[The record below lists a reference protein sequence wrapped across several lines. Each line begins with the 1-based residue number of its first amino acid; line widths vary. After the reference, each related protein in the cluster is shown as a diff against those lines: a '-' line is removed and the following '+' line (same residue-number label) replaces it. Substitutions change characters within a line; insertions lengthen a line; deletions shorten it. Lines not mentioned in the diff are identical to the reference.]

1 VLAAAHA
8 YMDESVDKD
17 RRMFVVGGFVGRAD
31 AWSSLRFD
39 WVDRLQPKRLP
50 HPVKAFHMTDCEN
63 GGREFRDDL
72 GWDKQSRT
80 ALIIDLID
88 IICRYPIGM
97 FGMGLPIK
105 EYESLTPVTDEGI
118 KLGYSQYHFIF
129 QAAIAYLVGELE
141 DNDFPRHDTVDFFF
155 DRKSPH
161 ETWAKRL
168 HKELQTTNKPWSHR
182 IGPLTFDSKE
192 NLRLLQ
198 VADVGAYESM
208 KYLTNAVFKEGRSR
222 RSFNKLADNH
232 CVFKLSAFNADSLR
246 EMVERKKEDL
256 AAKKSGQGQIEQ
268 G

>member
-1 VLAAAHA
+1 
-8 YMDESVDKD
+8 
-17 RRMFVVGGFVGRAD
+17 
-31 AWSSLRFD
+31 
-39 WVDRLQPKRLP
+39 
-50 HPVKAFHMTDCEN
+50 MTDCEN

-155 DRKSPH
+155 DRNSPH